1 MGCALKQEGKGG
13 EGPGFFSNWRPPLTK
28 YVSRHCLFMVVI
40 CLNMDEDRSSI
51 LKRVFERLYAYSVLD
66 ILEMTY
72 LGPVSTHKE

>member
-1 MGCALKQEGKGG
+1 
-13 EGPGFFSNWRPPLTK
+13 
-28 YVSRHCLFMVVI
+28 MVVI